1 MTDQVTDHAL
11 ELPSSSNSSKKS
23 QTGRHA
29 NGADSAAKRPE
40 DRSPPVRSDIG
51 TILLHWTLVVAI
63 VTSLLTGMR
72 LSADAEHAWFSKLF
86 EPILPQGEIWTWH
99 YVSAI
104 FVLAV
109 IFAYAAYMTLGRLKR
124 RISSKKIVVLTLPA
138 STKLRLAA
146 VNVIAYWI
154 LFGAVLTLSATGVL
168 LYIGH
173 GGIWVTV
180 HYTAALV
187 VLTYI
192 VAHVVLHYCYG
203 GVAQLLRLF
212 RPQALRRFPGM
223 SRHPLALAT
232 ALGAIVLV
240 GAVSLDFGTREKSCR
255 CQRHHPAGAGR
266 HAGRSGL
273 AGRGPCF
280 HPNTARLEPG
290 RNR

>member
-23 QTGRHA
+23 QRGRHA

-51 TILLHWTLVVAI
+51 TILLHWTLVIAI

-138 STKLRLAA
+138 STSCAWPRS
-146 VNVIAYWI
+146 
-154 LFGAVLTLSATGVL
+154 TSSPTG
-168 LYIGH
+168 
-173 GGIWVTV
+173 
-180 HYTAALV
+180 
-187 VLTYI
+187 
-192 VAHVVLHYCYG
+192 
-203 GVAQLLRLF
+203 
-212 RPQALRRFPGM
+212 
-223 SRHPLALAT
+223 
-232 ALGAIVLV
+232 
-240 GAVSLDFGTREKSCR
+240 SC
-255 CQRHHPAGAGR
+255 
-266 HAGRSGL
+266 S
-273 AGRGPCF
+273 GPCSPCRRRASCF
-280 HPNTARLEPG
+280 TSVMAASG
-290 RNR
+290 